1 MKLRRVRIH
10 NYRSIIDAEIEAH
23 DFTMLV
29 GANNAGKSNFMN
41 ALRCF
46 YGDIRWTDNDFP
58 KVESSVEDQE
68 SWVELSFDDL
78 TDNEWNTLDEKYKA
92 GVKTHSLV
100 LKRYFKGEKVKSK
113 QSNIYAVVNAPD
125 NERVFY
131 GANTVSATKC
141 GKIVYI
147 PALTTPDEQM
157 KTSGPSPLRKMLNFM
172 LSRVIPNSSAYA
184 QLEQAINQLNQEANC
199 ENGFL
204 SRIAQP
210 INEALNQWD
219 VQIDLSVN
227 QISSEVITKSLI
239 SYTFADKNI
248 SDTGFG
254 LERFGHGFQRAVI
267 YELLRLAS
275 SFQQKTQTSTN
286 EFNPNYTLLLFEE
299 PEAFLHPA
307 QQENMAYHL
316 RRFSQNAG
324 QQVLVTSHSPV
335 FVSKNSDDLGQI
347 CRIEKD
353 RGISQVFQLKNKDE
367 KILFSARSNLLDPLR
382 RFIDDSNVEK
392 DKKTEAHKLLENAPS
407 DEEIANQYER
417 FRFQLW
423 LDSDCASM
431 FFADKVLLVEG
442 HSEKMLFNYL
452 LANDWHDLTRERIF
466 VVVALGKYNFLRFIN
481 LFTDYG
487 IRHGIIMD
495 NDHNKNVHAVINSLI
510 RNRNS
515 KFTLAEPFE
524 FDENLENYLGLTSH
538 VRDDQKPLQILQ
550 VLHTLKENKRNCDI
564 THEQLSQKLAQLRQ
578 IFCRVLDIQTNRD

>member
-68 SWVELSFDDL
+68 SWIELSFDDL

-147 PALTTPDEQM
+147 PALTTPDDQM
-157 KTSGPSPLRKMLNFM
+157 KTTGPSPLRDM
-172 LSRVIPNSSAYA
+172 LSLMLDRFIPQSEAYGRIGEA
-184 QLEQAINQLNQEANC
+184 LNELNREANSDH
-199 ENGFL
+199 GFL

-210 INEALNQWD
+210 INDALRQWD

-227 QISSEVITKSLI
+227 PISTDVILKSLI
-239 SYTFADKNI
+239 SYTF
-248 SDTGFG
+248 SDTNIHHTEFG
-254 LERFGHGFQRAVI
+254 LDRFGHGFQRAVI
-267 YELLRLAS
+267 YELLRLS
-275 SFQQKTQTSTN
+275 SQFRANHTTSKS
-286 EFNPNYTLLLFEE
+286 EFDPDFTLLLFEE

-316 RRFSQNAG
+316 RQFGQEPG
-324 QQVLVTSHSPV
+324 QQVIITSHSPV
-335 FVSKNSDDLGQI
+335 FVSKNGDDLGHI
-347 CRIEKD
+347 CRIQKHS
-353 RGISQVFQLKNKDE
+353 GISHIYQLNNIIE
-367 KILFSARSNLLDPLR
+367 TQLFDNGENLLNLLNKYA
-382 RFIDDSNVEK
+382 IDSKINEDTRKNAQILINYLNTEK
-392 DKKTEAHKLLENAPS
+392 GS
-407 DEEIANQYER
+407 IEINNQYER

-423 LDSDCASM
+423 LDSDRASM

-442 HSEKMLFNYL
+442 TSEKALFNYL
-452 LANDWHDLTRERIF
+452 LANEWHDLARERVLVID
-466 VVVALGKYNFLRFIN
+466 ALGKYNFHRFIS
-481 LFTDYG
+481 LFEAYG
-487 IRHGIIMD
+487 IRYGVILD
-495 NDHNKNVHAVINSLI
+495 DDQNDKIHAVLNLLI
-510 RNRNS
+510 RDW
-515 KFTLAEPFE
+515 KAEFRLSEPSA
-524 FDENLENYLGLTSH
+524 FDEDLECFLGLPH
-538 VRDDQKPLQILQ
+538 PKNQKPIHILKA
-550 VLHTLKENKRNCDI
+550 LEDGSI
-564 THEQLSQKLAQLRQ
+564 TEEHIRQLRE
-578 IFCRVLDIQTNRD
+578 IFCKALAIQTNRDH

>member
-68 SWVELSFDDL
+68 SWIELSFDDL

-147 PALTTPDEQM
+147 PALTTPDDQM
-157 KTSGPSPLRKMLNFM
+157 KTTGPSPLRDM
-172 LSRVIPNSSAYA
+172 LSLMLDRFIPQSEAYGRIGEA
-184 QLEQAINQLNQEANC
+184 LNELNREANSDH
-199 ENGFL
+199 GFL

-210 INEALNQWD
+210 INDALRQWD

-227 QISSEVITKSLI
+227 PISTNVILKSLI
-239 SYTFADKNI
+239 SYTF
-248 SDTGFG
+248 SDTNIHHTEFG
-254 LERFGHGFQRAVI
+254 LDRFGHGFQRAVI

-275 SFQQKTQTSTN
+275 QFRANHTTSKS
-286 EFNPNYTLLLFEE
+286 EFDPDFTLLLFEE

-316 RRFSQNAG
+316 RQFGQEPG
-324 QQVLVTSHSPV
+324 QQVIITSHSPV
-335 FVSKNSDDLGQI
+335 FVSKNGDDLGQI
-347 CRIEKD
+347 CRIQKYG
-353 RGISQVFQLKNKDE
+353 GISTIYQLKQTDIERLIKTGGDFLTVL
-367 KILFSARSNLLDPLR
+367 KQYVADPT
-382 RFIDDSNVEK
+382 V
-392 DKKTEAHKLLENAPS
+392 DKKSKEEALRLINNAPN
-407 DEEIANQYER
+407 EEIANQYEH
-417 FRFQLW
+417 FRCQLW
-423 LDSDCASM
+423 LDSERAAM

-442 HSEKMLFNYL
+442 ASEKALFNYL
-452 LANDWHDLTRERIF
+452 LANKWHDLTSERVLVID
-466 VVVALGKYNFLRFIN
+466 ALGKYNFHRFIS
-481 LFTDYG
+481 LFEAYG
-487 IRHGIIMD
+487 IRHGILLDRD
-495 NDHNKNVHAVINSLI
+495 NDKNHHAVVNKLI
-510 RNRNS
+510 RNRVNS
-515 KFTLAEPFE
+515 FTLAEPFE
-524 FDENLENYLGLTSH
+524 FDIDLERFLGLPVPPSS
-538 VRDDQKPLQILQ
+538 QKPLQILQ
-550 VLHTLKENKRNCDI
+550 ALQDGSI
-564 THEQLSQKLAQLRQ
+564 TEDQIDKLRK
-578 IFCRVLDIQTNRD
+578 IFCTALAIQTDR

>member
-10 NYRSIIDAEIEAH
+10 NFRSIIDAEIEVH

-58 KVESSVEDQE
+58 KVESGVEDQE

-147 PALTTPDEQM
+147 PALTTPDDQM
-157 KTSGPSPLRKMLNFM
+157 KTTGPSPLRDM
-172 LSRVIPNSSAYA
+172 LSLMLDRFIPQSEAYGRLGEA
-184 QLEQAINQLNQEANC
+184 LNELNREANSDH
-199 ENGFL
+199 GFL
-204 SRIAQP
+204 SKIAQP
-210 INEALNQWD
+210 INDALRQWD

-227 QISSEVITKSLI
+227 PISTDVILKSLI
-239 SYTFADKNI
+239 SYTF
-248 SDTGFG
+248 SDTNIHHTEFG
-254 LERFGHGFQRAVI
+254 LDRFGHGFQRAVI

-275 SFQQKTQTSTN
+275 KFRANHKTSQT
-286 EFNPNYTLLLFEE
+286 EFDPDFTLLLFEE

-316 RRFSQNAG
+316 RQFGQEPG
-324 QQVLVTSHSPV
+324 QQVIITSHSPV
-335 FVSKNSDDLGQI
+335 FVSKNGDDLGQI
-347 CRIEKD
+347 CRIQKNS
-353 RGISQVFQLKNKDE
+353 GISTIYQLKQTDIERLIKAGGDFLTVL
-367 KILFSARSNLLDPLR
+367 KQYVADPT
-382 RFIDDSNVEK
+382 V
-392 DKKTEAHKLLENAPS
+392 DKKSKEEALRLIKNAPT
-407 DEEIANQYER
+407 EEIENQYEA
-417 FRFQLW
+417 FRLQLW
-423 LDSDCASM
+423 FDSDRASM

-442 HSEKMLFNYL
+442 ATEKMLFNYL
-452 LANDWHDLTRERIF
+452 LANNWNDLTRERILI
-466 VVVALGKYNFLRFIN
+466 VDALGKFNFHRFIK
-481 LFTDYG
+481 LFAAYG
-487 IRHGIIMD
+487 IRHGIMMD
-495 NDHNKNVHAVINSLI
+495 NDNNEKHHAVINQLI
-510 RNRNS
+510 RDRKNE
-515 KFTLAEPFE
+515 FTLAEPFE
-524 FDENLENYLGLTSH
+524 FSKDLETYLGISLPK
-538 VRDDQKPLQILQ
+538 RNDQKPLQIIPK
-550 VLHTLKENKRNCDI
+550 LKDGSIAPE
-564 THEQLSQKLAQLRQ
+564 KLAQLRKS
-578 IFCRVLDIQTNRD
+578 FCRVLAIQTSENQQ